1 MRKHRSLRRRLI
13 HTYMLVI
20 VLVLTLVMLWAGL
33 ILQRNRIERLRQELE
48 VEALS
53 MAIVLAEQMAD
64 ETLTDFTRS
73 TLQNVAASLEGE
85 VSRRLVVVDEH
96 GRVLADSRG
105 ELVPL
110 ICAGDA
116 DIAAILRTEGI
127 YATAPI
133 HQGNRD
139 LGVVYL
145 GMPESELRGRA
156 TRQWVLLGVPGLLV
170 ALATGA
176 VSLWLANRLLEP
188 VRALTQV
195 ASEMATG
202 ALDRRIAINTAD
214 ELGAMGHA
222 FNQMADRVSALL
234 AQQRAFVANA
244 SHELRTPLTSIK
256 LWIEALMSGAK
267 DDPAMAARFMGEI
280 AQQTERLSHMVD
292 QLLSLSRLESGLVLT
307 ERVPTALPGFIR
319 GIVDGLEPQ
328 FEQKSHTV
336 QIDVPAALPRVHL
349 DPDQIRRALIN
360 LLDNAIKYTSPGG
373 RIRVVADRH
382 AGEPQPPA
390 GPAATYPAWVRISVS
405 DSGRGIAE
413 QDLPHIFERF
423 YRSEEARSGS
433 EKGAGLGLAIV
444 RCIVETQHGGHVRV
458 ESEAGQ
464 GTTVTLVL
472 PLEPP
477 ANQNRFPALCTKE
490 GYPS

>member
-1 MRKHRSLRRRLI
+1 MRNPGSLRRRLI
-13 HTYMLVI
+13 RTYVLLI
-20 VLVLTLVMLWAGL
+20 VLVLTLVVLWAGL
-33 ILQRNRIERLRQELE
+33 VLQRNRIGRLRQELE

-53 MAIVLAEQMAD
+53 VAIVLAEQMAE
-64 ETLTDFTRS
+64 ETSTDFMLAY
-73 TLQNVAASLEGE
+73 LQNVAVSLESR
-85 VSRRLVVVDEH
+85 VSRRLVVVDAH
-96 GRVLADSRG
+96 GRVLADSRD

-110 ICAGDA
+110 VCAGDA

-188 VRALTQV
+188 VRALTQA
-195 ASEMATG
+195 ASEIANG
-202 ALDRRIAINTAD
+202 ALGRRLAINTAD
-214 ELGAMGHA
+214 ELGAMSRA
-222 FNQMADRVSALL
+222 FNQMADRVSELL

-244 SHELRTPLTSIK
+244 SHELRTPLTSIQ
-256 LWIEALMSGAK
+256 LWIEALLGGAK
-267 DDPAMAARFMGEI
+267 DDPELATRFLNEI
-280 AQQTERLSHMVD
+280 AQQTERLSHMVE
-292 QLLSLSRLESGLVLT
+292 QLLSLSRLESGLVPM

-319 GIVDGLEPQ
+319 GIVAGLEPQ
-328 FEQKSHTV
+328 FEQNSHTV
-336 QIDVPAALPRVHL
+336 QIDVPDALPRVPL

-360 LLDNAIKYTSPGG
+360 LLDNAIKYTPPGG

-382 AGEPQPPA
+382 AGEPQSLA
-390 GPAATYPAWVRISVS
+390 GPAATYPARVRISVS

-444 RCIVETQHGGHVRV
+444 RCIVETQHGGHVWV

-464 GTTVTLVL
+464 GTTVRLSL
-472 PLEPP
+472 PLSPP
-477 ANQNRFPALCTKE
+477 V
-490 GYPS
+490 Y